1 MTILCLVQMLKQQS
15 HQLQDL
21 RRSLAKEINKNQAIA
36 ESVSA
41 SDAVTQCN
49 GSLSQQQPSSEV
61 SASLSS
67 SSEPPTLP
75 PQETDVNFMYLRSV
89 IFKFLTTTDVQVTQQ
104 LTRVV
109 ATLLH
114 LSEEETHLLM
124 QATES
129 RNGWVSHLIIK
140 S

>member
-1 MTILCLVQMLKQQS
+1 MLKQQS

-36 ESVSA
+36 EGASA
-41 SDAVTQCN
+41 SSLDTNPQCN
-49 GSLSQQQPSSEV
+49 GSTSQQQQQTVVNSCPST
-61 SASLSS
+61 
-67 SSEPPTLP
+67 SEPPTLP

-114 LSEEETHLLM
+114 LSEEETHLLS

-129 RNGWVSHLIIK
+129 RNGWISNLIIK